1 MALFQK
7 PPRSAEEL
15 EASSPLG
22 IPPDQVLELDED
34 EWYARVY
41 RGDHVPQLTVRAVL
55 VGSLLG
61 FGLAFTNLYIGL
73 KTGWGLGVA
82 ITACI
87 LAFGMWNAFLKMGL
101 ARTPMTILET
111 NCMQST
117 ASSAGY
123 STGGTMVSAIA
134 ALLMLSAT
142 TTDPG
147 GEHLPWPVLAGWTLF
162 LAALGTVLAIPMKR
176 NFINRDKLKFP
187 SGTAAAVTLQS
198 LYSKGDEAIKKAR
211 ALALAALSGALVPLL
226 IDFEFV
232 RQRVVDKATGV
243 ATTAYHALLPGYS
256 NLFDWLPA
264 RGTRLV
270 EGQIVQNKPSDWT
283 VVLDHNPVMIAAGM
297 IVGLRVAV
305 YMLIG
310 GLLLAYVVGPEAYDN
325 VWVNAAGEPLRAAS
339 EPFKA
344 WREIGIWLG
353 VPIMVSS
360 GLLSFGL
367 QWRTIGR
374 AFRGL
379 ISGGGGQKSAN
390 EELVERTEV
399 PISWFAWGCALAGIG
414 VVALAQIYFHVP
426 WHYGLLALGLTF
438 VLSLVACRATGES
451 DITPVGAMGKITQLT
466 YGVLIP
472 QSTTANVMTASI
484 TAGSAGSSADLL
496 NDLKS
501 GYLLGANPRRQFI
514 AQFLG
519 IFTGTVATVAG
530 FYILVPD
537 ATFLTGVG
545 EQAPKFPAPAAQA
558 WKAVAELF
566 QTGLENM
573 HPMHQRAI
581 LWGLIVGAALV
592 LLEQFLPRWRKW
604 VPSATGLGL
613 GMILPF
619 QYPLSMFIGALIAYL
634 WTRADKKHSDD
645 YLIPV
650 SAGVIAGVSIMGVIV
665 AVLNNFVFG

>member
-1 MALFQK
+1 M
-7 PPRSAEEL
+7 
-15 EASSPLG
+15 
-22 IPPDQVLELDED
+22 DED

-41 RGDHVPQLTVRAVL
+41 RGDHVPQLTIRAVL
-55 VGSLLG
+55 VGSFLG
-61 FGLAFTNLYIGL
+61 FGLAFTNLYVGL

-87 LAFGMWNAFLKMGL
+87 LAFGIWNAFLKLGL
-101 ARTPMTILET
+101 ARSPMTILET

-123 STGGTMVSAIA
+123 STGGTMISAIS
-134 ALLMLSAT
+134 ALLILSAT
-142 TTDPG
+142 IERPG

-162 LAALGTVLAIPMKR
+162 LGALGTVLAIPMKR

-198 LYSKGDEAIKKAR
+198 LYSKGDEAIRKAR
-211 ALALAALSGALVPLL
+211 ALGLAALSGAIVPLL
-226 IDFEFV
+226 IDLNILK
-232 RQRVVDKATGV
+232 RRVVDAATGAV
-243 ATTAYHALLPGYS
+243 TTARDTLFIAYS

-264 RGTRLV
+264 RGTRV
-270 EGQIVQNKPSDWT
+270 IDGQVVQNKPSDWT
-283 VVLDHNPVMIAAGM
+283 IVFDHNPVMIAAGM
-297 IVGLRVAV
+297 IVGLRIAF
-305 YMLIG
+305 YMVVG
-310 GLLLAYVVGPEAYDN
+310 GLLLAYVLGPVAYDT
-325 VWVNAAGEPLRAAS
+325 VWINAAGEELRAAT
-339 EPFKA
+339 EPYRA
-344 WREIGIWLG
+344 WREIGIWFG

-360 GLLSFGL
+360 GLLAFGL
-367 QWRTIGR
+367 QWRTILR

-379 ISGGGGQKSAN
+379 TGGGGEKGAN
-390 EELVERTEV
+390 DELVERTEV
-399 PISWFAWGCALAGIG
+399 PISWFAWGCALAGIA

-472 QSTTANVMTASI
+472 QSTTANLMTASI
-484 TAGSAGSSADLL
+484 TASSAGSSADLL

-519 IFTGTVATVAG
+519 IFTGTVASVVG
-530 FYILVPD
+530 FYMLVPD
-537 ATFLTGVG
+537 ATVLTGVG

-558 WKAVAELF
+558 WKAVAEVF
-566 QTGLENM
+566 QTGLTNM
-573 HPMHQRAI
+573 HPMHQSAI
-581 LWGLIVGAALV
+581 LWGLILGAVLV
-592 LLEQFLPRWRKW
+592 LLEQFVPRWRKW
-604 VPSATGLGL
+604 TPSATGLGL

-619 QYPLSMFIGALIAYL
+619 QYPLSMLLGALIAYF
-634 WTRADKKHSDD
+634 WTRARKKHADD

-650 SAGVIAGVSIMGVIV
+650 SAGVIAGVSITGVIV
-665 AVLNNFVFG
+665 AILNNFVFG